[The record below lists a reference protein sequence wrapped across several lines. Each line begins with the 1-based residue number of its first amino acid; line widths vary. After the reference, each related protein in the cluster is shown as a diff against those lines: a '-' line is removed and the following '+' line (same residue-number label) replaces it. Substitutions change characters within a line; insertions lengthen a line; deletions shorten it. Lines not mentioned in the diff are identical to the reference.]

1 MALLSTPMSTA
12 LLERSIRRQ
21 RIFHCNRPQIDCPTN
36 AVGPWSTS
44 TVSAALPN
52 GSTPDQPLVQCP
64 SQPYNDR
71 SDKAVDIGSTAP
83 IIRFAPCHVT
93 RLHYCFD
100 NDVDPGSTALLQEC
114 CRHRVDRSTKAV
126 GAGLPSWQGDVCHVR
141 RVARSM
147 QSTSSQL
154 SAARIWQSIPGIR
167 PNDIAQARRWQHL
180 AHARM
185 PRDLR
190 CCEGPCCG

>member
-1 MALLSTPMSTA
+1 M
-12 LLERSIRRQ
+12 RSAPGRHPPGRPLYQ
-21 RIFHCNRPQIDCPTN
+21 WGRPQINRSC
-36 AVGPWSTS
+36 
-44 TVSAALPN
+44 
-52 GSTPDQPLVQCP
+52 
-64 SQPYNDR
+64 QPYNDR

-83 IIRFAPCHVT
+83 TMRFVPCHVT

-126 GAGLPSWQGDVCHVR
+126 GAGLPSWQGDVCRVR